1 MSILPQPHERN
12 RRIALRKAFRE
23 AATVIYSGSSKAVRT
38 WDLGPDGMC
47 LLSPRPIAPGMRCQ
61 VSFDLAV
68 GSEAPVH
75 LSVSAKVVHSSY
87 SAAGEFKIGAVF
99 TDLDDDAARVLAR
112 FAAAP

>member
-23 AATVIYSGSSKAVRT
+23 AATLVYGGSSKAVRT
-38 WDLGPDGMC
+38 WDLGLDGMC
-47 LLSPRPIAPGMRCQ
+47 LLSPRPIAPGIRCQ
-61 VSFDLAV
+61 VAFDLAL
-68 GSEAPVH
+68 SSAPPVH
-75 LSVSAKVVHSSY
+75 VAVSAKVVHSSY

-99 TDLDDDAARVLAR
+99 TDLDDDTARVLGA

>member
-23 AATVIYSGSSKAVRT
+23 AATIVYGGSAKPVRT

-47 LLSPRPIAPGMRCQ
+47 LLSPRPIAPGIRCQ
-61 VSFDLAV
+61 VAFDLAV
-68 GSEAPVH
+68 GDDAPVRIA
-75 LSVSAKVVHSSY
+75 VSAKVVHSSY

-99 TDLDDDAARVLAR
+99 MDLDADTARVLEK
-112 FAAAP
+112 FSAAP